1 MSIRPV
7 KLDKKALSSF
17 DQKLFNTEIE
27 ISGVS
32 INAAAIQ
39 SGDLFIALPGTKTHG
54 MNFID
59 QAISN
64 GAVAVLSDTK
74 IDCSIPSFIDQNPRN
89 LVGPISDWIYNK
101 PFNKL
106 VAVGIT
112 GTNGKT
118 TTSNL
123 VKQLWDL
130 NKINSGL
137 IGTLGVEIGTEE
149 IAGVRTTPEADE
161 LQSLAAVM
169 VERGSTHLAMEVSS
183 IAIDQSRVS
192 GAKYKVV
199 AFSNL
204 TQDHLDYHKSMDQY
218 FNAKAKLF
226 TSEYAQIAV
235 INIDDSY
242 GKKLFE
248 ISKITKKSVSRND
261 KNADWYYSKID
272 ALSDGYEIEISDKNG
287 QIVSGHY
294 PLIGEHNLDNLL
306 LAVASVSI
314 CGLTNAQISDAISNL
329 KSVPG
334 RLETISDNQ
343 SFTAL
348 VDYAH
353 TPDAVTRVLKSVR
366 TFTSG
371 RVIGVLGCGGDRDKT
386 KRSPMG
392 QALFAG
398 SDLAIFTSDNPRNE
412 KVDEI
417 LKEMTEGIDLAEK
430 GFVLID
436 RKEAI
441 NFAVKMAKSGD
452 CILLMGKG
460 HESGQ
465 EINGVITPFDDRVE
479 LLNSIRQAANN
490 D

>member
-1 MSIRPV
+1 MSIRPTKV
-7 KLDKKALSSF
+7 DKKALSSF
-17 DQKLFNTEIE
+17 DQKLFDTNVE

-32 INAAAIQ
+32 INAAKVK
-39 SGDLFIALPGTKTHG
+39 SGDLFIALPGAKTHG

-64 GAVAVLSDTK
+64 GAVAVLSDRK
-74 IDCSIPSFIDQNPRN
+74 IDCSIPVFVDQFPRN
-89 LVGPISDWIYNK
+89 LVGAISNWLYNN
-101 PFNKL
+101 PFSQL

-130 NKINSGL
+130 NNINSGL
-137 IGTLGVEIGTEE
+137 IGTLGVDIVMEKID
-149 IAGVRTTPEADE
+149 GVRTTPEADE
-161 LQSLAAVM
+161 LQALAALM
-169 VERGSTHLAMEVSS
+169 VERGNTHLAMEVSS
-183 IAIDQSRVS
+183 IAIDQGRVN

-204 TQDHLDYHKSMDQY
+204 TQDHLDYHKSMDEY

-226 TSEYAQIAV
+226 TSEYAQTAV
-235 INIDDSY
+235 INIDDPY
-242 GKKLFE
+242 GQKLNK
-248 ISKITKKSVSRND
+248 ISRITNKTVSRN
-261 KNADWYYSKID
+261 NVGADWYYSKIE
-272 ALSDGYEIEISDKNG
+272 SHSHGYKIEISDKNG
-287 QIVSGHY
+287 QIISGNF

-306 LAVASVSI
+306 LAIASVSI
-314 CGLTNAQISDAISNL
+314 CGLTNDQISKSLSKL

-334 RLETISDNQ
+334 RLEIISAGQ
-343 SFTAL
+343 SFAAV

-353 TPDAVTRVLKSVR
+353 TPDAVSRVLKSVR
-366 TFTSG
+366 SFTSG
-371 RVIGVLGCGGDRDKT
+371 RVIGVLGCGGDRDKS

-392 QALFAG
+392 QALYSG
-398 SDLAIFTSDNPRNE
+398 SDLAIFTSDNPRSE
-412 KVDEI
+412 KAEDI
-417 LKEMTEGIDLAEK
+417 LKEMTEGMNLAEK

-436 RKEAI
+436 RKDAI

-452 CILLMGKG
+452 CILLLGKG

-465 EINGVITPFDDRVE
+465 EINGVVTPFDDRIE
-479 LLNSIRQAANN
+479 LLNSIRQAAK
-490 D
+490 

>member
-1 MSIRPV
+1 MSIRPA
-7 KLDKKALSSF
+7 KLDKKALSDF
-17 DQKLFNTEIE
+17 DHKLFNTDLE

-32 INAAAIQ
+32 INAGEVK
-39 SGDLFIALPGTKTHG
+39 SGDLFIALPGANTHG
-54 MNFID
+54 MKFID

-64 GAVAVLSDTK
+64 GAVAVLSDRK
-74 IDCSIPSFIDQNPRN
+74 IDCAIPVFVDQTPRN
-89 LVGPISDWIYNK
+89 LVGPISDWFYNN
-101 PFNKL
+101 PFSQL
-106 VAVGIT
+106 VAVGVT

-118 TTSNL
+118 TTTNL

-130 NKINSGL
+130 NGIHSGL
-137 IGTLGVEIGTEE
+137 IGTLGVEIGREK

-161 LQSLAAVM
+161 LQALAAVM

-183 IAIDQSRVS
+183 IAIDQFRVTS
-192 GAKYKVV
+192 SKYKVA

-204 TQDHLDYHKSMDQY
+204 TQDHLDYHKSMDEY

-226 TSEYAQIAV
+226 TSEYAQTAV

-248 ISKITKKSVSRND
+248 ISKLSKKSVSRND
-261 KNADWYYSKID
+261 RNADWYYSKID
-272 ALSDGYEIEISDKNG
+272 SLSDGYEIEISDKNG
-287 QIVSGHY
+287 QLISGHY

-306 LAVASVSI
+306 LAIASVSI
-314 CGLTNAQISDAISNL
+314 CGLTNTQISNSINKL
-329 KSVPG
+329 RSVPG
-334 RLETISDNQ
+334 RLEIISGGQ
-343 SFTAL
+343 SFSAV

-353 TPDAVTRVLKSVR
+353 TPDAVSRVLKSAR
-366 TFTSG
+366 SFTFG
-371 RVIGVLGCGGDRDKT
+371 RVIGILGCGGDRDKS

-412 KVDEI
+412 KADEI
-417 LKEMTEGIDLAEK
+417 LNEMTDGIALAEK
-430 GFVLID
+430 GFVFVD

-441 NFAVKMAKSGD
+441 DFAVKMAKSGD
-452 CILLMGKG
+452 CIMLMGKG

-465 EINGVITPFDDRVE
+465 EINGVITPFDDRIE
-479 LLNSIRQAANN
+479 LLNSIRQAAK
-490 D
+490 

>member
-1 MSIRPV
+1 MSIRPA
-7 KLDKKALSSF
+7 KLDKKALSKF
-17 DQKLFNTEIE
+17 DQKLFNTDVEV
-27 ISGVS
+27 SGVS
-32 INAAAIQ
+32 INAGEVK
-39 SGDLFIALPGTKTHG
+39 SGDLFIALPGAKTHG

-64 GAVAVLSDTK
+64 GAVAVLSDRK
-74 IDCSIPSFIDQNPRN
+74 IDCSIPVFVDQTPRD
-89 LVGPISDWIYNK
+89 LVGPISDWLYNK
-101 PFNKL
+101 PFSKL

-118 TTSNL
+118 TTANL

-130 NKINSGL
+130 NNINSGV
-137 IGTLGVEIGTEE
+137 IGTLGVEIGTKK

-161 LQSLAAVM
+161 LQALAAVM
-169 VERGSTHLAMEVSS
+169 LERRSTHLVMEVSS
-183 IAIDQSRVS
+183 IAIDQSRVN

-204 TQDHLDYHKSMDQY
+204 TQDHLDYHKNMDEY
-218 FNAKAKLF
+218 FKAKAMLF
-226 TSEYAQIAV
+226 NSEYAQNAV

-248 ISKITKKSVSRND
+248 ISKITNKSVSRND
-261 KNADWYYSKID
+261 KNADWYYSKIE
-272 ALSDGYEIEISDKNG
+272 SQNDGYKVEISDKNG
-287 QIVSGHY
+287 QVISGNF

-306 LAVASVSI
+306 LAIASVSI
-314 CGLTNAQISDAISNL
+314 CGLTNTQISNAIAKL

-334 RLETISDNQ
+334 RLEIISAGQ
-343 SFTAL
+343 SFSAL

-353 TPDAVTRVLKSVR
+353 TPDAVNRVLKSAR

-371 RVIGVLGCGGDRDKT
+371 RIIGVLGCGGDRDKS

-392 QALFAG
+392 QALFSG

-412 KVDEI
+412 KADQI
-417 LKEMTEGIDLAEK
+417 LKEMTAGIDLAEK
-430 GFVLID
+430 GFVFND

-441 NFAVKMAKSGD
+441 NFAVKMANSGD

-465 EINGVITPFDDRVE
+465 EINGVVTAFDDRVE
-479 LLNSIRQAANN
+479 LLDSIRQVAK
-490 D
+490 

>member
-1 MSIRPV
+1 MSIRPTKV
-7 KLDKKALSSF
+7 DKKALSSF
-17 DQKLFNTEIE
+17 DQKLFDTNVE

-32 INAAAIQ
+32 INAAKVK
-39 SGDLFIALPGTKTHG
+39 SGDLFIALPGAKTHG
-54 MNFID
+54 INFIN

-64 GAVAVLSDTK
+64 GAVAVLSDRK
-74 IDCSIPSFIDQNPRN
+74 IDCSIPVFVDQFPRN
-89 LVGPISDWIYNK
+89 LVGAISDWLYNK
-101 PFNKL
+101 PFSKL

-130 NKINSGL
+130 NDINSGL
-137 IGTLGVEIGTEE
+137 IGTLGVEIGMEK

-161 LQSLAAVM
+161 LQALAALM
-169 VERGSTHLAMEVSS
+169 VERGNTHLAMEVSS
-183 IAIDQSRVS
+183 IAIDQGRVN

-204 TQDHLDYHKSMDQY
+204 TQDHLDYHKSMDEY

-226 TSEYAQIAV
+226 TSEYAQTAV
-235 INIDDSY
+235 INIDDPY
-242 GKKLFE
+242 GQKLNK
-248 ISKITKKSVSRND
+248 ISKITNKTVSRN
-261 KNADWYYSKID
+261 NVGADWYYSKIE
-272 ALSDGYEIEISDKNG
+272 SHSHGYKIEISDKNG
-287 QIVSGHY
+287 QIISGNF

-306 LAVASVSI
+306 LAIASVSI
-314 CGLTNAQISDAISNL
+314 CGLTNDQISKSLNKL

-334 RLETISDNQ
+334 RLEIISADQ
-343 SFTAL
+343 SFVAV

-353 TPDAVTRVLKSVR
+353 TPDAVSRVLKSVR
-366 TFTSG
+366 SFTSG
-371 RVIGVLGCGGDRDKT
+371 RVIGVLGCGGDRDKS

-392 QALFAG
+392 QALYSG
-398 SDLAIFTSDNPRNE
+398 SDLAIFTSDNPRSE
-412 KVDEI
+412 KAEDI
-417 LKEMTEGIDLAEK
+417 LKEMTEGMNLAEK

-436 RKEAI
+436 RKDAI

-452 CILLMGKG
+452 CILLLGKG

-465 EINGVITPFDDRVE
+465 EINGVVTPFDDRIE
-479 LLNSIRQAANN
+479 LLNSIRQAAK
-490 D
+490 

>member
-7 KLDKKALSSF
+7 KLDKKALSNF
-17 DQKLFNTEIE
+17 DQKLFNSDVEIT
-27 ISGVS
+27 GVS
-32 INAAAIQ
+32 INAAEVKN
-39 SGDLFIALPGTKTHG
+39 GDLFIALPGTRTHG

-59 QAISN
+59 QAISK
-64 GAVAVLSDTK
+64 GAVAVLSDRK
-74 IDCSIPSFIDQNPRN
+74 INCSIPVFVDQTPRN
-89 LVGPISDWIYNK
+89 LVGPISDWLYNK
-101 PFNKL
+101 PFSKL
-106 VAVGIT
+106 AAVGIT

-118 TTSNL
+118 TTCNL
-123 VKQLWDL
+123 VKQLWNL
-130 NKINSGL
+130 NDINSGL
-137 IGTLGVEIGTEE
+137 IGTLGVEIGTEK

-161 LQSLAAVM
+161 LQALTAAM

-204 TQDHLDYHKSMDQY
+204 TQDHLDYHKSMDEY

-226 TSEYAQIAV
+226 TSEYAQTAV

-242 GKKLFE
+242 GKKLYE
-248 ISKITKKSVSRND
+248 INKITNKTVSRND
-261 KNADWYYSKID
+261 KNADWYYSEIEPK
-272 ALSDGYEIEISDKNG
+272 SDGYKVEISDKAG
-287 QIVSGHY
+287 QVISGHF

-306 LAVASVSI
+306 LAIASVSI
-314 CGLTNAQISDAISNL
+314 CGLTNAQISNAISNL

-334 RLETISDNQ
+334 RLEIISADQ

-371 RVIGVLGCGGDRDKT
+371 RVIGVLGCGGDRDKS

-392 QALFAG
+392 HALFSG
-398 SDLAIFTSDNPRNE
+398 SDLAIFTSDNPRTE
-412 KVDEI
+412 KTEDI

-465 EINGVITPFDDRVE
+465 EVNGVVTPFDDRIE
-479 LLNSIRQAANN
+479 LLDSIRQVAK
-490 D
+490 